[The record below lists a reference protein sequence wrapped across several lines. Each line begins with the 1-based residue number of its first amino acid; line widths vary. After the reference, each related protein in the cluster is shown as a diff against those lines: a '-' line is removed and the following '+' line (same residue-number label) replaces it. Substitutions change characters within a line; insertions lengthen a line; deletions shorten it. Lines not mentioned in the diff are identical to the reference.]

1 MKDEFGE
8 GSFDQTVVMFKVQEE
23 LALNGREEPVIAF
36 KEENEME
43 DQCFRAVTFQ
53 D

>member
-36 KEENEME
+36 KEEMRWRISALG
-43 DQCFRAVTFQ
+43 Q
-53 D
+53 